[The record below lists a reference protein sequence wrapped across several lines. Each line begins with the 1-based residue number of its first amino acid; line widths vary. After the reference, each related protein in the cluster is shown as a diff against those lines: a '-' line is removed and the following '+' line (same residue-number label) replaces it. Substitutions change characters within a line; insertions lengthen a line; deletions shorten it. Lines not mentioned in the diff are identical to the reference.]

1 MHENECK
8 TGHSLLV
15 AAALALACAPAVH
28 AQGPEER
35 QGLHYGLRGGA
46 GYTDNVGRAANDGVE
61 SAFYSVGGVLS
72 YARQAG
78 RVLADVRADLD
89 WLDYE
94 EEGIDSRVW
103 GNLTGQVQYVIVPDR
118 FLWVFADDFGQGA
131 IDPFTSTSPNNV
143 ENINHFRTGPQVT
156 FRLGSA
162 AGATLDARY
171 GNVWYED
178 SPNGSD
184 RYNAGL
190 RLFREQSSTSRIY
203 LRGSYEDVQFED
215 GAFLEDY
222 DRLETGLGYEV
233 AGARTMLTAEA
244 GYTEVNRG
252 DQRFDAPLVRLDVNR
267 RLSDAFG
274 LKLRAGSEFNDSATN
289 LRAVAQ
295 FDPRTG
301 MVGIVATG
309 DVYET
314 RYGGATLSFRRQRT
328 GLQAG
333 VDYYDEDY
341 LSIDEYDRKRLR
353 VHVGFDRDLTRA
365 LSLRLAA
372 HRQES
377 EAKQDD
383 GLDYEEYEYTAGL
396 TLRPSRKL
404 ALGLNY
410 QYYRRPGDSFGTFDE
425 NRAWLRVQWSPSA
438 MASSL

>member
-1 MHENECK
+1 MTENDTMGRPALLLASVLAFTA
-8 TGHSLLV
+8 TG
-15 AAALALACAPAVH
+15 AH
-28 AQGPEER
+28 AQGAAER
-35 QGLHYGLRGGA
+35 QGLDFGLRGGA
-46 GYTDNVGRAANDGVE
+46 GYTDNVGRAGDGGVE
-61 SAFYSVGGVLS
+61 SAFYSLGGTLS

-94 EEGIDSRVW
+94 KEGIDSRVW
-103 GNLTGQVQYVIVPDR
+103 GDLNGQVRYVIVPDR

-131 IDPFTSTSPNNV
+131 IDPFASTSPNNV
-143 ENINHFRTGPQVT
+143 ENINHFRTGPQLT
-156 FRLGSA
+156 IRLGSA

-190 RLFREQSSTSRIY
+190 RLFREQSNASRIY

-215 GAFLEDY
+215 DAFLEDY
-222 DRLETGLGYEV
+222 DRVEAALGYEV
-233 AGARTMLTAEA
+233 AGARTTLTAEA

-252 DQRFDAPLVRLDVNR
+252 DSRFDAPLVRLELER
-267 RLSDAFG
+267 RLGDAFV
-274 LKLRAGSEFNDSATN
+274 LKLRGGSEFNDSATN

-295 FDPRTG
+295 FDPRG
-301 MVGIVATG
+301 GRVGVVATG
-309 DVYET
+309 DVFET
-314 RYGGATLSFRRQRT
+314 RYGGATLAFRRQRT

-341 LSIDEYDRKRLR
+341 LSLDAYDRKRLR
-353 VHVGFDRDLTRA
+353 VHVGFDRELTRS
-365 LSLRLAA
+365 LSLRLGA

-377 EAKQDD
+377 ESDQDG
-383 GLDYEEYEYTAGL
+383 GLDYEEYEYGAGL
-396 TLRPSRKL
+396 TLRPTRKL

-410 QYYRRPGDSFGTFDE
+410 QYYRRPGDSYASFDE

-438 MASSL
+438 MLATL